1 MAIKLGQITSKSKN
15 IENTDIEITK
25 GNIENQLSFD
35 FKKGQTYYLQ
45 LNLSSSSNSNSE
57 VKVVLSNGKFEMPV
71 RIIPNFS
78 TGVYDFIFTP
88 DRDYTYISFT
98 SANVGDSPIIFQQLN
113 NIFSSYTNIKEIG
126 IQGFPGLRFSINGEG
141 FTLGKSGFF
150 YLSDIDIIQMGVFL
164 KKEKNTEKESS
175 TTLLPPSPEDISFIV
190 SFQYD
195 DKGGN

>member
-1 MAIKLGQITSKSKN
+1 VAIKLGQITSKSKN
-15 IENTDIEITK
+15 IKNIDKEIAK
-25 GNIENQLSFD
+25 GSIKNQLSFN
-35 FKKGQTYYLQ
+35 FEKGQTYYLQ
-45 LNLSSSSNSNSE
+45 LNLSSSNSDE
-57 VKVVLSNGKFEMPV
+57 VKVVLSNEKKFEMPV
-71 RIIPNFS
+71 RMIPNF
-78 TGVYDFIFTP
+78 TDGVYDFIFTP
-88 DRDYTYISFT
+88 DRDYTHISFA
-98 SANVGDSPIIFQQLN
+98 SANVGDSPIIFQQLD

-164 KKEKNTEKESS
+164 KKEKNTKEESP
-175 TTLLPPSPEDISFIV
+175 TTPLPPSPEDISFIV

>member
-45 LNLSSSSNSNSE
+45 LNLSPSDSTNE

-88 DRDYTYISFT
+88 DRDYTYISFV
-98 SANVGDSPIIFQQLN
+98 SANVGNSPIIFQQLN

-164 KKEKNTEKESS
+164 REKN
-175 TTLLPPSPEDISFIV
+175 LPEDINIPSEDNKDFFII